1 MNIHLE
7 AKIRQNLEAGKQLT
21 VLGVFNELKT
31 FELRKFISNLRLKKG
46 LPVKD
51 KWETNE
57 LTKKRFKVYWM
68 DRTAA

>member
-1 MNIHLE
+1 MDIQLE
-7 AKIRQNLEAGKQLT
+7 AKIRQKLEAGKQLT

-31 FELRKFISNLRLKKG
+31 FELRKFLSNLRAKG

-57 LTKKRFKVYWM
+57 LTRKRFKVYWM
-68 DRTAA
+68 DKTAA